1 MRTIDRLRHFWRVV
15 ILRRRADRELDEEL
29 GQWADELTARH
40 RATGAAPGEARRR
53 ALAEIGGLESVKQ
66 TVQDERV
73 GAAWRGLPSDI
84 RYAWRVLRRTPMFT
98 TAAVLTLAIGLAATT
113 AMFSAVNA
121 LLIEPL
127 PFRDP
132 SRLVFIWS
140 DMTDAGYPRAPLSG
154 PEVKDLRDRGTLF
167 DGIGAIWATTTTLTG
182 ENDPEQLRIG
192 LVTTN
197 FFSVLGADA
206 AIGRTFGEQDEAPG
220 PSGILLS
227 WPVFERRYGG
237 DRTIVGRTIQV
248 NGQSQTVIGV
258 MPRDFRLMLPADA
271 SVPDT
276 LQAWTP
282 LRSAGLARA
291 PRGQQYL
298 RVVARMKPHVTVAD
312 ARAQVTSIASAIS
325 REFAE
330 YGAAGRQLTT
340 VALQS
345 DSVREIRPSLLVLF
359 AGVGVLAL
367 IACVNVANLL
377 VARAAERRRE
387 TALRAALGASTGR
400 LVREALAEGLLI
412 AALGAVCGLVLGRGL
427 LAALL
432 ALRPAGLDRL
442 AIARVDGRVLLFAC
456 AVAALGGVLFSLAPL
471 GDLLRANLA
480 ALFATSDRRIGGQ
493 RTIRL
498 RGGLVLS
505 QVALGVVL
513 VIGAGLLV
521 RTFLAMQRV
530 DPGFETDH
538 RLTFR
543 LSVPFGR
550 YRSAAAVNDFSQ
562 RFLAS
567 VAALPGVTGV
577 GGLSH
582 LPYDDLPNW
591 GGPYLTLPG
600 QDESRAPDADYRA
613 VTSGLFAAID
623 ARVVEGRAFT
633 DADDGSGPAVAIV
646 DDLLA
651 SRAWP
656 GQSAVGRTIRIDPGS
671 SGHATAPA
679 TVVGVVHH
687 LRLRSVVEDLTEQ
700 VFIPERQVLR
710 NPLAYVVRTSGDPA
724 ALADQVRRAMHDL
737 DPLLPIYDVRLLDS
751 YAADARGRSRFMA
764 TLALGMAGIA
774 LLLAAIGVY
783 GIVAYGVARRRGEF
797 GVRLALGARP
807 AQIVRLALGDGAAI
821 AGAGVLL
828 GVAGGLL
835 VARLLRA
842 QLYGVSPFDP
852 LTFGAASIALGLAV
866 LAACWIP
873 ARRAALVNPGEALRT

>member
-1 MRTIDRLRHFWRVV
+1 MR
-15 ILRRRADRELDEEL
+15 
-29 GQWADELTARH
+29 
-40 RATGAAPGEARRR
+40 
-53 ALAEIGGLESVKQ
+53 
-66 TVQDERV
+66 
-73 GAAWRGLPSDI
+73 
-84 RYAWRVLRRTPMFT
+84 
-98 TAAVLTLAIGLAATT
+98 
-113 AMFSAVNA
+113 
-121 LLIEPL
+121 
-127 PFRDP
+127 
-132 SRLVFIWS
+132 
-140 DMTDAGYPRAPLSG
+140 
-154 PEVKDLRDRGTLF
+154 
-167 DGIGAIWATTTTLTG
+167 
-182 ENDPEQLRIG
+182 
-192 LVTTN
+192 
-197 FFSVLGADA
+197 
-206 AIGRTFGEQDEAPG
+206 
-220 PSGILLS
+220 
-227 WPVFERRYGG
+227 ERRESARGAGG
-237 DRTIVGRTIQV
+237 G
-248 NGQSQTVIGV
+248 
-258 MPRDFRLMLPADA
+258 
-271 SVPDT
+271 
-276 LQAWTP
+276 
-282 LRSAGLARA
+282 A
-291 PRGQQYL
+291 P
-298 RVVARMKPHVTVAD
+298 
-312 ARAQVTSIASAIS
+312 
-325 REFAE
+325 
-330 YGAAGRQLTT
+330 
-340 VALQS
+340 
-345 DSVREIRPSLLVLF
+345 
-359 AGVGVLAL
+359 
-367 IACVNVANLL
+367 
-377 VARAAERRRE
+377 RE

-480 ALFATSDRRIGGQ
+480 ALFATSDRRVGGQ

-724 ALADQVRRAMHDL
+724 ALADRYVAPCTTSIRCCRFTTFGCSIRMRRTHVGGRDSWPRWRSAWRASRCCSPRSASTASSHTASRGGEASSACASRSARVRR
-737 DPLLPIYDVRLLDS
+737 
-751 YAADARGRSRFMA
+751 RSCGSR
-764 TLALGMAGIA
+764 
-774 LLLAAIGVY
+774 
-783 GIVAYGVARRRGEF
+783 
-797 GVRLALGARP
+797 
-807 AQIVRLALGDGAAI
+807 
-821 AGAGVLL
+821 
-828 GVAGGLL
+828 
-835 VARLLRA
+835 
-842 QLYGVSPFDP
+842 
-852 LTFGAASIALGLAV
+852 
-866 LAACWIP
+866 
-873 ARRAALVNPGEALRT
+873 